1 MDRTEWQLRQENASL
16 KIALSKI
23 TTMVASEQRVKAED
37 ELRNL
42 SQSYEDWAQHNVYKA
57 PRPATQ
63 QHNTDRDN

>member
-1 MDRTEWQLRQENASL
+1 MDRKEWQLRQENASL
-16 KIALSKI
+16 KIALSNL

-42 SQSYEDWAQHNVYKA
+42 SRSYEDWAQKA